1 MQTSHVRARSLQAVL
16 DLDSTSSATPSKTEP
31 LELEGK
37 MDSDQ
42 IKQ

>member
-1 MQTSHVRARSLQAVL
+1 MQTPHVGAKSLQAVL
-16 DLDSTSSATPSKTEP
+16 DLHSTSSATPSKTEP
-31 LELEGK
+31 LERQGK

>member
-16 DLDSTSSATPSKTEP
+16 DLHSTSSATPSKTEP
-31 LELEGK
+31 LEPEGK

>member
-1 MQTSHVRARSLQAVL
+1 MQTPHVRARSLPSVL
-16 DLDSTSSATPSKTEP
+16 DLNSTSSVTPSKTEP

-37 MDSDQ
+37 MDSDE